1 MTETKTQ
8 FPMIK
13 WAQRKDRLFITINV
27 VHSKKP
33 IVDLTDGK
41 RIKYQGTDGT
51 VNYAFDM
58 ELYDEI
64 SKEESKYTL
73 ESRNIFLN
81 LKKKTSGPYWPRLL
95 KDEKKY
101 HWIEVDW
108 MYFTEEDEEDEATN
122 PNKPGQGFDDM
133 PDMGEMDEDDEP
145 NPPEDNNEEKKEED
159 KKEEPKEGEKKEE
172 APKTED
178 KKEEAPKEEPKEEP
192 KKEEA
197 PKEEQ
202 KKE

>member
-1 MTETKTQ
+1 MTEKPKTQ
-8 FPMIK
+8 FPILK
-13 WAQRKDRLFITINV
+13 WAQRKDKLFITICV

-41 RIKYQGTDGT
+41 KINYQGTDGS
-51 VNYAFDM
+51 VNYSFDI

-64 SKEESKYTL
+64 VKEESKYTL
-73 ESRNIFLN
+73 DSRNIFLN
-81 LKKKTSGPYWPRLL
+81 LKKKSSGPYWPRLL

-108 MYFTEEDEEDEATN
+108 MYYAEEDEEDEATQ
-122 PNKPGQGFDDM
+122 PMKPVQDFDDM

-145 NPPEDNNEEKKEED
+145 DKKDDD
-159 KKEEPKEGEKKEE
+159 KKEEEKKDEQKKNEE
-172 APKTED
+172 
-178 KKEEAPKEEPKEEP
+178 KEEPKSEEPKKEEP
-192 KKEEA
+192 KKEEEK
-197 PKEEQ
+197 KEEP